1 MSARFRAALLAS
13 TMLAAPAFAQ
23 QATAPKCPDYSLQ
36 LAQAV
41 QAFSDRDAFAG
52 RAQLLDAQV
61 SAIRAELKDANDKLT
76 ADDAIIQTYRAKETK
91 PAEPAKPEAK
101 P

>member
-1 MSARFRAALLAS
+1 MNRYLIPISILALSAS
-13 TMLAAPAFAQ
+13 VTYSQ
-23 QATAPKCPDYSLQ
+23 QAAAPKCPDYSLQ

>member
-1 MSARFRAALLAS
+1 MKAYAIATAIA
-13 TMLAAPAFAQ
+13 LAAYPALAQ
-23 QATAPKCPDYSLQ
+23 QAAAPKCPDYSLQ